1 MVGAKVE
8 EVELLCS
15 PNSVA
20 FSAADNLLVFDIAI
34 VMLALKVSG
43 PSNYWVNADLDILS
57 STKIL
62 QPYDQPSGI

>member
-20 FSAADNLLVFDIAI
+20 FSAADNLLASDMVTVLLI
-34 VMLALKVSG
+34 LRVSG
-43 PSNYWVNADLDILS
+43 TSNYWVIADLDILS
-57 STKIL
+57 RTDIL
-62 QPYDQPSGI
+62 QPYDQPSGV